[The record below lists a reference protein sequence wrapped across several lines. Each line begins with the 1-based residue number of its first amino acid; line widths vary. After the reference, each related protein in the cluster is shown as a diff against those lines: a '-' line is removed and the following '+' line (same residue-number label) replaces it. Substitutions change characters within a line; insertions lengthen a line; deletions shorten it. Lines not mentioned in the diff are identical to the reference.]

1 MVAAVGYLS
10 MPVDGAPFDHKWGV
24 VVNDAGRVGPG
35 LYAVGW
41 IKRGPTGVIG
51 TNKPDGRD
59 AAQQILDD
67 LGAGGGKPGR
77 EALEALLRARGRRW
91 VDLDDWRRIEAAEI
105 DAAPAGAPRRK
116 LYRREDFYAVLDEQR
131 AAG

>member
-1 MVAAVGYLS
+1 M
-10 MPVDGAPFDHKWGV
+10 
-24 VVNDAGRVGPG
+24 VNDEGRVGPG

-59 AAQQILDD
+59 AARQILDD
-67 LGAGGGKPGR
+67 LGAGAGKPGR

-91 VDLDDWRRIEAAEI
+91 IDLADWQRIEAAEI
-105 DAAPAGAPRRK
+105 AAAADGAPRRK
-116 LYRREDFYAVLDEQR
+116 LYRHEDFLAVLDERR

>member
-1 MVAAVGYLS
+1 M
-10 MPVDGAPFDHKWGV
+10 DGAPFDHKQGV
-24 VVNDAGRVGPG
+24 VVNEEGRVGPG

-59 AAQQILDD
+59 AAQQIIDD

-77 EALEALLRARGRRW
+77 EGLEALLRARGHRW
-91 VDLDDWRRIEAAEI
+91 VDLEDWRRIEAAEI

>member
-1 MVAAVGYLS
+1 M
-10 MPVDGAPFDHKWGV
+10 DGAPFDHKYGV
-24 VVNDAGRVGPG
+24 VVNDEGRVGPG

-59 AAQQILDD
+59 AAQQIIED
-67 LGAGGGKPGR
+67 LGVGGGKPGR
-77 EALEALLRARGRRW
+77 EGLEALLRARGRRW
-91 VDLDDWRRIEAAEI
+91 VDFEDWQRIEAAEI
-105 DAAPAGAPRRK
+105 AAAAEGAPRRK
-116 LYRREDFYAVLDEQR
+116 LYRHEDFLAVLDEQR